1 MRVAASGSWLQALT
15 RACDAMALHQAA
27 DGLRVLQAD
36 SRAPLQ
42 DILRQLCPQ
51 LCQSLFPR

>member
-1 MRVAASGSWLQALT
+1 MSSNALWLQALA
-15 RACDAMALHQAA
+15 RACDAMGLRQAA